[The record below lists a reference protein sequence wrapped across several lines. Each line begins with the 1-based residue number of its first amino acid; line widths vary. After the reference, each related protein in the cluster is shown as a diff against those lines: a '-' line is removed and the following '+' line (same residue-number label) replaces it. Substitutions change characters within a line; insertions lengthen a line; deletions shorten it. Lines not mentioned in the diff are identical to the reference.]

1 MKIKKNTLLVLFS
14 FMLTTGFS
22 QQFIGFNVDNYAGVN
37 GVTENPAYLAA
48 SKYKVYV
55 NLAAFNVLGGNN
67 AYDLERKRMFDFNFS
82 NLREGNG
89 VYKDP
94 NTDKKY
100 LYFNSEVLG
109 PSFMINVGAKSGVG
123 IYTRLRVLS
132 REDNLSNSSFRLL
145 GNSDPSFYNL
155 NIQEQNVQM
164 KVHSFGEVGV
174 SFGRILLNN
183 GAHFI
188 KAGITGKYIM
198 GIGAGYAHSD
208 KMLVNIAPTKTI
220 NNLNGDFTLQYS
232 ASLDELQKNN
242 FADVINKSTNKGWGL
257 DLGVEYEWRPGT
269 ASQKKDW
276 LLFDVT
282 PYKLRFSLSVTDIG
296 KVAYDNSTHGKSYL
310 LNGNGHPTS
319 DLAKTDNENYD
330 QYFSRLQTQNILVPV
345 SLQNKLNVSLP
356 MAIRAN
362 VDYHIFKRIFIN
374 ANTLVNLIGNSSQT
388 PGYVTTFA
396 VTPRI
401 EKKWFSIYSP
411 VSYNMEKQLNWG
423 AGFRAGPLFAGSG
436 SILSNFISKKDITA
450 ADFHIGLSVPIF
462 QHGVFKKKKEEQKE
476 EEEKK
481 EEVKKEII
489 KKEDLVKDRD
499 HDGVTDDKDDCP
511 DSAGVVALNGCPDR
525 DGDGIA
531 DKDDKC
537 PDTVGVAKYQGCP
550 IPDSDGD
557 GVNDDEDKC
566 PNSKGDSTNKG
577 CPVIKKELMSKVS
590 ATGKKIY
597 FASGKT
603 YLLRQ
608 SFPKLNELARILKS
622 DASLRL
628 VVEGHS
634 DNIGTDERNAMFSSG
649 RANAVKDYLVG
660 KGISPDRIDAIGYG
674 ASRPIA
680 DNNTFDGR
688 CKNRRVEMHLVNYK
702 E

>member
-1 MKIKKNTLLVLFS
+1 MKFKKNLLTGVFS
-14 FMLTTGFS
+14 FMLTAGFS

-67 AYDLERKRMFDFNFS
+67 AYELEKSRMFNLNFS
-82 NLREGNG
+82 NLKDGNG
-89 VYKDP
+89 AFKSD

-100 LYFNSEVLG
+100 LYFNTEILG
-109 PSFMINVGAKSGVG
+109 PSFMANIGSKSAVGLF
-123 IYTRLRVLS
+123 TRVRVIS
-132 REDNLSNSSFRLL
+132 NEYNLSNGTFRLL

-155 NIQEQNVQM
+155 NIQEENLQVKM
-164 KVHSFGEVGV
+164 HAFGEAGL
-174 SFGRILLNN
+174 SFGRILYNN
-183 GAHFI
+183 GKHFI
-188 KAGITGKYIM
+188 KAGITGKYIV
-198 GIGAGYAHSD
+198 GLGAAYGHSN

-232 ASLDELQKNN
+232 ANMDNLQKNN
-242 FADVINKSTNKGWGL
+242 IADVINGGTNKGWGV
-257 DLGVEYEWRPGT
+257 DLGFQYELRSG
-269 ASQKKDW
+269 KEW
-276 LLFDVT
+276 LMHDAT
-282 PYKLRFSLSVTDIG
+282 PYQLRFSLSVTDIG
-296 KVAYDNSTHGKSYL
+296 KVSYDNSTHGKSYL

-319 DLAKTDNENYD
+319 DLSKTDNENYD

-345 SLQNKLNVSLP
+345 NLQNKLNISLP

-362 VDYHIFKRIFIN
+362 VDYHIFKRVFIN
-374 ANTLVNLIGNSSQT
+374 ANSLVNLISKDAASA
-388 PGYVTTFA
+388 GYVTTFA

-411 VSYNMEKQLNWG
+411 VAYNMEKQLSWG
-423 AGFRAGPLFAGSG
+423 AGFRAGPLFVGSG
-436 SILSNFISKKDITA
+436 AVLSNLIGKKNISAT
-450 ADFHIGLSVPIF
+450 DFHIGLSVPIF
-462 QHGVFKKKKEEQKE
+462 QHGVFKKKKEEEKKD

-489 KKEDLVKDRD
+489 KEESLVKDRD
-499 HDGVTDDKDDCP
+499 KDGVTDDKDECP

-531 DKDDKC
+531 DKNDKC

-566 PNSKGDSTNKG
+566 PNSKGVGDNKG
-577 CPVIKKELMSKVS
+577 CPVIKKEIQTRVS
-590 ATGKKIY
+590 GTAKKLY
-597 FASGKT
+597 FVSGKT
-603 YLLRQ
+603 DLQKQ
-608 SFPKLNELARILKS
+608 SFSRLNELARILKS

-634 DNIGTDERNAMFSSG
+634 DNIGTDERNAMFSTG
-649 RANAVKDYLVG
+649 RANAVKDYLVK
-660 KGISPDRIDAIGYG
+660 KGVDPDRIDAIGYG
-674 ASRPIA
+674 ATRPIA